1 MKYTTKYTT
10 DKGEVRYRFNPPEDC
25 RLAGVVKTQTFKDGR
40 TARWEIP
47 KLIERVEAFK
57 RGELVE
63 GDVGPRSK
71 IKHVVNHYIRSSS
84 FLSLSSRSQSSYEST
99 LRLISSSSLG
109 SKKLGDIRICNLT
122 PLICSKFYDHWLSTS
137 TVYSANRYSL
147 ILSVFLNYCI
157 SIELI
162 DINPMSRVKKQSHKP
177 KSIVWT
183 KEQVDKFLEVAF
195 SDFKYRNVGLL
206 ALMCY
211 EWAQRPIDIQRL
223 KWKDV
228 DFDTKKVT
236 IKQTKRGATVQ
247 LPLEEPMFSLLKE
260 QKELWDFQEYVV
272 PHHRASD
279 KAYVPFTSST
289 MSTLVNEIKEL
300 AELPEELVLGYLR
313 KTAINEMVEANIDS
327 TSIMQVTGHRSIESL
342 SPYIKHTYSGAK
354 SALAARSAYKD
365 TVC

>member
-1 MKYTTKYTT
+1 
-10 DKGEVRYRFNPPEDC
+10 
-25 RLAGVVKTQTFKDGR
+25 
-40 TARWEIP
+40 
-47 KLIERVEAFK
+47 
-57 RGELVE
+57 
-63 GDVGPRSK
+63 
-71 IKHVVNHYIRSSS
+71 
-84 FLSLSSRSQSSYEST
+84 
-99 LRLISSSSLG
+99 
-109 SKKLGDIRICNLT
+109 
-122 PLICSKFYDHWLSTS
+122 
-137 TVYSANRYSL
+137 
-147 ILSVFLNYCI
+147 
-157 SIELI
+157 
-162 DINPMSRVKKQSHKP
+162 MSRVKKQSHKP

-247 LPLEEPMFSLLKE
+247 LPLEEPIFSLLKE

-279 KAYVPFTSST
+279 KAYVLFTSST

-365 TVC
+365 TVR